1 MSKQKP
7 APGFDSLMEKARRF
21 CVFRERCYH
30 ETLVKVKSWG
40 IPYELV
46 QKIMNQL
53 QEEKFIND
61 SRFAGVYARSKF
73 NANQWGKIKI
83 QAHLQALRIS
93 NQDIR
98 EALSQID
105 SEKYEAV
112 AIKLAQKKSAALKPE
127 LDSYTRKAKIM
138 AYLLQKG
145 FEMEIIKRINEY
157 VK

>member
-73 NANQWGKIKI
+73 NSNQWGKIKI
-83 QAHLQALRIS
+83 QAHLQALRINS
-93 NQDIR
+93 QDIR

-127 LDSYTRKAKIM
+127 LDPYTRKAKIM
-138 AYLLQKG
+138 AYMLQKG
-145 FEMEIIKRINEY
+145 FEMDVIKRINEY
-157 VK
+157 IK